1 MIVMLVQE
9 DGLNYKDKNNLNQYN
24 QIKIILQYYKT
35 HKI

>member
-1 MIVMLVQE
+1 MIVMLVLE

-24 QIKIILQYYKT
+24 QIKIILQFYKI